1 MLHHCRFRLDVG
13 NNFISEEQS
22 ALAQLLG
29 EWRCTILE
37 VLQSCGDA
45 VSGHSGVGW
54 GSEGS
59 SPDFMVL

>member
-1 MLHHCRFRLDVG
+1 MLHQCRFRLDVG

-29 EWRCTILE
+29 EWRGTILE

-45 VSGHSGVGW
+45 VSGHSGVG
-54 GSEGS
+54 
-59 SPDFMVL
+59 